1 MSCNLIYKNGKLEE
15 VRADNGSPSILF
27 QRAKQIFGEET
38 AKEIFYVSK
47 SDQFQE
53 VFKATIEVYKQKLLN
68 KFNNLTNEQA
78 DRAVSAVEEMQAI
91 KDKAIADGTFM
102 KAPNGQPT
110 NLNEQQWL
118 QVRTRAFKDFF
129 GDWQNDPQNASK
141 VVDSQGEP
149 LVVYHT
155 SNQDIKVFNRKKSKR
170 EDFSG
175 FLAEYYGTSKNIAK
189 GTYFTPTIEVV
200 TKGFNRKNIIPVF
213 LNIRNQVELDFKG
226 NMPADV
232 DTFEKASSKF
242 LVSAAGQAIEKGELD
257 GFILRN
263 APEYGTTLI
272 PDKDQYIVY
281 QSNQIKSAEENIGT
295 FSTETND
302 IRFSILGEKGAQNL
316 DQVEEATFRMDNLLV
331 AKEMEQAGKTPQ
343 EIRLATGWE
352 RGVSEFSNMKDE
364 DIINTLLQKGLITE
378 TEC

>member
-1 MSCNLIYKNGKLEE
+1 MACNIIYKNGKLEE

-118 QVRTRAFKDFF
+118 QVRTQEFKNWF

-149 LVVYHT
+149 LVVWHGTQESFNEFSVKGMGVFT
-155 SNQDIKVFNRKKSKR
+155 SESK
-170 EDFSG
+170 DFADMFSG
-175 FLAEYYGTSKNIAK
+175 YYKNS
-189 GTYFTPTIEVV
+189 
-200 TKGFNRKNIIPVF
+200 TKPLF
-213 LNIRNQVELDFKG
+213 LNIRNPKIVSDLDFRADGVSKEEASLYLG
-226 NMPADV
+226 VDV
-232 DTFEKASSKF
+232 DFLRQPSFGETEDTNLWEYFDEDVRGVLESKGYDG
-242 LVSAAGQAIEKGELD
+242 VIGEED
-257 GFILRN
+257 GFLTPVSFN
-263 APEYGTTLI
+263 P
-272 PDKDQYIVY
+272 
-281 QSNQIKSAEENIGT
+281 NQIKSAEENIGT

-316 DQVEEATFRMDNLLV
+316 DQIEEATFRMDNLLV

-352 RGVSEFSNMKDE
+352 KGASEYLNMKDE